1 MNLPWLTHVFE
12 FTPSV
17 QFSKYL
23 PSSAFDHSRSG
34 LDHPPFPLV
43 ALEYRIFK
51 TRFGHSHSHKVEAI
65 KLWTIFSHMQC
76 SCHIFCNVI
85 QTFLESG
92 FFDLISLSLA
102 SILGLVTQKVK
113 WGECEVVLFC
123 GKFYGRLP
131 VELLCIILP
140 VELVRLL
147 DPVDAHQPMLAGV
160 GLLQV
165 GQVEVLGLRHIFGC
179 FQVDT
184 LQLFH
189 EVMFGKHLV
198 ADHRIPGPVIACRA
212 AVVHLQLAESEFKVE

>member
-1 MNLPWLTHVFE
+1 MNALPWMMHMFE
-12 FTPSV
+12 ITINSQV
-17 QFSKYL
+17 HFSYL

-76 SCHIFCNVI
+76 SCHIFSNVI

-123 GKFYGRLP
+123 GKFYGTCWTFMYYFTCWTRPASWPCRCAPANAHWCRLP
-131 VELLCIILP
+131 
-140 VELVRLL
+140 
-147 DPVDAHQPMLAGV
+147 
-160 GLLQV
+160 
-165 GQVEVLGLRHIFGC
+165 
-179 FQVDT
+179 
-184 LQLFH
+184 
-189 EVMFGKHLV
+189 
-198 ADHRIPGPVIACRA
+198 PGR
-212 AVVHLQLAESEFKVE
+212 